1 MNNRLQKG
9 LMLIVI
15 GLVLLPLS
23 LKAAEINGI

>member
-15 GLVLLPLS
+15 ELVLLPLS